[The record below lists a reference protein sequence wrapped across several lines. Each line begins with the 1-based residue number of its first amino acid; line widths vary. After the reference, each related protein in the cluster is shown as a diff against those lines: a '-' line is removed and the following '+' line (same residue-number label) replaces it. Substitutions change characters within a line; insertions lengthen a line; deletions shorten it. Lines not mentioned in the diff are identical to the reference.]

1 MTQDT
6 AFYDEIAKT
15 VLSLSEEMAF
25 SAITLPKLAARMGR
39 PVSDFLNLPDLN
51 TLVVD
56 YLDRACAAEPVDETE
71 SLRERLFDIAMLRF
85 EAMEDYRD
93 GVMAWQDGW
102 LMNPIKRAKAAKR
115 RVKSARWI
123 LTLAGETQDL
133 FLKPKSVVL
142 SGILFRAEQ
151 AWRKEEG
158 EDFTR
163 TMAQLDR
170 DLRDI
175 DSWVERFGSFS
186 FGPFGKKK
194 AADFSAA
201 V

>member
-6 AFYDEIAKT
+6 AFYDDAAKA
-15 VLSLSEEMAF
+15 VLSLAGEMAF
-25 SAITLPKLAARMGR
+25 SDITLPKLADCMDR
-39 PVSDFLNLPDLN
+39 PVSDFLNLPNFNALI
-51 TLVVD
+51 VD
-56 YLDRACAAEPVDETE
+56 YLDRACASEPVDETE

-85 EAMEDYRD
+85 EAMEDHRD
-93 GVMAWQDGW
+93 GAMAWQDSW
-102 LMNPIKRAKAAKR
+102 LMNPLKRAKAAKR

-123 LTLAGETQDL
+123 LTLAGEKQDV

-175 DSWVERFGSFS
+175 DSWVERFSAFS

>member
-1 MTQDT
+1 MTQET
-6 AFYDEIAKT
+6 AFHDDAAKA
-15 VLSLSEEMAF
+15 VLSLAEEMAF
-25 SAITLPKLAARMGR
+25 SDITLPKLAAHLDR
-39 PVSDFLNLPDLN
+39 PVGDFLNLPSFN
-51 TLVVD
+51 TLIVD
-56 YLDRACAAEPVDETE
+56 YLDRTCASEPVDETE

-85 EAMEDYRD
+85 EAMEDHRD
-93 GVMAWQDGW
+93 GAMAWQDSW
-102 LMNPIKRAKAAKR
+102 LMHPLKRVEAAKR

-123 LTLAGETQDL
+123 LALAGEKQDI
-133 FLKPKSVVL
+133 FLGPKSVVL

-151 AWRKEEG
+151 EWRKEEG

-175 DSWVERFGSFS
+175 DGWAERFSSFS